1 MKLTAPLKRSAIATA
16 AGIAVFFSISWSDE
30 ASHYGREGRPVVAD
44 RAMPEQT
51 GVLDRRRGDSR
62 ISEQAAAGE
71 RKLQDL
77 GLRQPIRIPAL
88 YGRAGPHLPVPELI
102 RGQRLQH

>member
-1 MKLTAPLKRSAIATA
+1 MKLTAPLKRSAIAA
-16 AGIAVFFSISWSDE
+16 AAAIAVFFSISWGDK
-30 ASHYGREGRPVVAD
+30 ASHHGREGRPVGAD

-51 GVLDRRRGDSR
+51 GVLDRRRGDSP

>member
-71 RKLQDL
+71 HKLQDL
-77 GLRQPIRIPAL
+77 GVRQPIRIPAL
-88 YGRAGPHLPVPELI
+88 YG
-102 RGQRLQH
+102 LQALLYPFPN